1 MKKFFVVLAV
11 FIAVLG
17 CSKVEEKVVSE
28 QKTQKK
34 EVKTEEK
41 PKIFKKE
48 MKVFT
53 IAESSRKQTKIDG
66 RFEESYWKNASKD
79 GEFWLP
85 RGTEPSP
92 VKTTVMT
99 ARDDR
104 YLYVGFI
111 AKDNDIYAGLQ
122 NNDDPLYDHDDVVE
136 IFIDPTGR
144 ATPYFEMQVSAGGV
158 KFDSRFSGGRRKNR
172 DDSWD
177 SGIVYGVSLDGTLND
192 PEDKDTGWSA
202 EIAIPLKSI
211 SENPPKNGERWKAF
225 FHRINRHTK
234 LKKAKKGDFSAWT
247 PPFGGDFHNIR
258 HMGEL
263 IFSDEEIR

>member
-1 MKKFFVVLAV
+1 MNKFFAVLAV
-11 FIAVLG
+11 FIAVLS
-17 CSKVEEKVVSE
+17 CSKTDEKVVQE
-28 QKTQKK
+28 QKTPQKV
-34 EVKTEEK
+34 EKTEPEV
-41 PKIFKKE
+41 KIFKKE

-53 IAESSRKQTKIDG
+53 IAEGSRNQTKIDG
-66 RFEESYWKNASKD
+66 RFDESYWKNASRD
-79 GEFWLP
+79 EDFWLS

-99 ARDDR
+99 ARDDKF
-104 YLYVGFI
+104 LYVGFI
-111 AKDNDIYAGLQ
+111 AKDNDIYAELK
-122 NNDDPLYDHDDVVE
+122 NTDDPLYDYDDVVE
-136 IFIDPTGR
+136 VFIDPTGR

-192 PEDKDTGWSA
+192 PSDKDTGWSA

-211 SENPPKNGERWKAF
+211 SENPPKNGEIWKAF
-225 FHRINRHTK
+225 FYRINRHTK
-234 LKKAKKGDFSAWT
+234 LKKARKGDFSAWT
-247 PPFGGDFHNIR
+247 PPFAGDFHNIR
-258 HMGEL
+258 HMGDL